1 MRFVPL
7 LSTLLLL
14 TTPHLGSSQTVYDVV
29 PVDLG
34 RGYRIDG
41 GTITVI
47 DTEIVAWNIPVTGEL
62 PYTFSHT
69 NPGADFSVT
78 GDGFNISPN
87 EITFPAPRLANNLAS
102 FTASDNSNPEC
113 NFCNQLL
120 LWSSVGG
127 SLGLPL
133 GTNLRYTHAD
143 IFDIINSA
151 QAVSVLPDEEIL
163 VALVPEPTSS
173 LLLALG
179 VLTLMGARQKRWRR

>member
-69 NPGADFSVT
+69 SPGADFSVT

-87 EITFPAPRLANNLAS
+87 EITFPATRLENNLAS
-102 FTASDNSNPEC
+102 FRASDNLTPEC

-151 QAVSVLPDEEIL
+151 QAVSVLRDEEIL

-173 LLLALG
+173 LLLALS
-179 VLTLMGARQKRWRR
+179 VLGLMGARQKSWRR